1 MKHKFSINQLT
12 IAFVTVLLF
21 SVLSSCSND
30 TQKDG
35 LILTDPNTGK
45 LYLLRHNIGD
55 TYFINERKM
64 LIIAKDT
71 TWVFNK

>member
-1 MKHKFSINQLT
+1 MKHKFTINRLVL
-12 IAFVTVLLF
+12 ALATVL

-30 TQKDG
+30 TEKDG

-71 TWVFNK
+71 TWIFSK

>member
-1 MKHKFSINQLT
+1 MKHKFTINRLVL
-12 IAFVTVLLF
+12 ALATVL

-71 TWVFNK
+71 TWVFKK